1 MSWKTSSEVFTIGAK
16 IEKSTNVIIHCI
28 AVFTWN
34 TDSSALGGP
43 WQLLS
48 TEKGSE
54 VSGLSPSWDGMFQP
68 GGMEHASGMG
78 HSLQSQISQLRGGL
92 ETPDE

>member
-54 VSGLSPSWDGMFQP
+54 VSGLSPSWDVP
-68 GGMEHASGMG
+68 A
-78 HSLQSQISQLRGGL
+78 RGNGTCFRDGAL
-92 ETPDE
+92 TPEPNFTIKGRFGNPR